1 MAAKAKAIAWVAA
14 LRYWREEDARV
25 VTEAWR
31 QSGMSLS
38 AFAERH
44 GLHARRV
51 ARWAER
57 LQGMEPEPV
66 RFHRVELVAA
76 RGPQAAGVERIEV
89 VLGDG
94 CTVRV
99 PPGCAPKELRQVL
112 DVLSGRV

>member
-1 MAAKAKAIAWVAA
+1 MAEKERAIARIAA
-14 LRYWREEDARV
+14 LRYWRKEDARV

-31 QSGMSLS
+31 QSGLSLV

-44 GLHARRV
+44 DLHPRRV
-51 ARWAER
+51 GRWAAR
-57 LQGMEPEPV
+57 LQSMQPERV
-66 RFHRVELVAA
+66 RFHRVELVA
-76 RGPQAAGVERIEV
+76 RGPQAAGVESIEV

-99 PPGCAPKELRQVL
+99 PPGFAPDELRQVL